1 MTGTLSLASFPP
13 AERIATLFD
22 LHGPLLDMH
31 ILDGISSISE
41 LNIDNQRVLVR
52 ADLDLDPA
60 LPSSADADALLTLKL
75 QGLLPTLQLAAEK
88 EARVIIAGHRG
99 APSRRDSAL
108 SLERVGARLSELSGW
123 EVFLPDD
130 CLSDAAKRVIG
141 DLRAGQVCLLENLRF
156 HRGEQANDETFAR
169 ALSSFCDVYVND
181 AFPSSHQRLASLSA
195 LPRLIPIRGNGLLL
209 QKEVNALS
217 HVVQATEHPV
227 LAVLGASA
235 HSDGLDLLD
244 LFLRHADQVCVGG
257 GLAWALLAASGH
269 DLQDTVLPAELM
281 PRCRSLLDLNQGKL
295 ILPVDVTLI
304 RTDGAGVRGAS
315 GVPGNTA
322 DVKRIPPG
330 HRALDIGPESIERFS
345 KMIAAAKTIV
355 YTGAVST
362 PTAGPCD
369 VGGTSAD
376 GESAG
381 TRAILQSIAAAPG
394 FSVITGHETVMAAV
408 AAGPELM
415 GNINHI
421 SLGGDATMAFLAG
434 KRLPGIE
441 ALRGASNE

>member
-1 MTGTLSLASFPP
+1 
-13 AERIATLFD
+13 
-22 LHGPLLDMH
+22 MH

-60 LPSSADADALLTLKL
+60 HPSSADADALLTLKL

-99 APSRRDSAL
+99 TPSRRDSAL

-156 HRGEQANDETFAR
+156 HRGEQANDDTFAR
-169 ALSSFCDVYVND
+169 ALGSFCDVYIND
-181 AFPSSHQRLASLSA
+181 AFPSSHQRFASLSA

-217 HVVQATEHPV
+217 RVAQPTERPV

-235 HSDGLDLLD
+235 HSDSLDLLD

-257 GLAWALLAASGH
+257 GLAWALLAASGR
-269 DLQDTVLPAELM
+269 DLQDTELPAELM

-295 ILPVDVTLI
+295 MLPVDVTVS
-304 RTDGAGVRGAS
+304 GAG
-315 GVPGNTA
+315 PGNTA

-330 HRALDIGPESIERFS
+330 RHALDIGPESVERFS

-355 YTGAVST
+355 YTGAMST
-362 PTAGPCD
+362 PTAGRVD
-369 VGGTSAD
+369 AAGA
-376 GESAG
+376 SAG
-381 TRAILQSIAAAPG
+381 TLGMLQSIAGAPG